1 MPPTTTQKN
10 DRREIFGWLMYDWAN
25 HAFFTLVLGVL
36 VADYITGIAQSAV
49 GENGPVITIGGHVL
63 VTAKSL
69 YSYSVAASVMLQVL
83 FLPFLGAVADYTH
96 LKKTLLAVF
105 CYLGAAGTAALYFTT
120 GERYLSAAALF
131 VIANLAA
138 GASTVFS
145 NSYLVDITTED
156 RRDRVSSWAFAAG
169 YFGGFVTL
177 IVGFALLMNS
187 EAMGMT
193 QGGAAR
199 LCFAVAGLWWGGFAV
214 VTLLL
219 LKRRAPMRTPPSGK
233 GFVSAGIGELIATF
247 RELGRLPQTLRFLIA
262 YLFYNDGIQTVIAMA
277 ALFLG
282 QELFVA
288 NGLAVDKTVLFKAFF
303 IAQFVAFIGSLV
315 FERIAHF
322 TSGKTAI
329 ITSLVIWSFV
339 VIYGYAFLHTV
350 TEAYIMSGA
359 IGFVLGGSQALSRS
373 LFSQIIP
380 KGREA
385 AFFGI
390 YAISERG
397 TSWIGP
403 IVFGLV
409 AQLTN
414 SYRPAILALMAFFV
428 IGCVILFFVNAK
440 QAIHDAGNLT
450 PVEAENA

>member
-1 MPPTTTQKN
+1 MNKDLRKN

-36 VADYITGIAQSAV
+36 VADYITGVAQGAV
-49 GENGPVITIGGHVL
+49 GDNGPVITIAGHTL

-96 LKKTLLAVF
+96 LKKTFLAIF
-105 CYLGAAGTAALYFTT
+105 CYLGAVGTAALYFTS
-120 GERYLSAAALF
+120 GERYLSASVLF
-131 VIANLAA
+131 IIANLAA

-156 RRDRVSSWAFAAG
+156 RRDKVSSWAFAAG

-177 IVGFALLMNS
+177 IVGFALLLNS
-187 EAMGMT
+187 EAYGMT
-193 QGGAAR
+193 QGDAAR
-199 LCFAVAGLWWGGFAV
+199 LCFAFAGLWWGGFAV

-219 LKRRAPMRTPPSGK
+219 LRSRAPARSAPEGK
-233 GFVSAGIGELIATF
+233 NFVFAGMGELAATF
-247 RELGRLPQTLRFLIA
+247 RELFRLPHTLRFLIA
-262 YLFYNDGIQTVIAMA
+262 YLLYNDGIQTVIAMA

-288 NGLAVDKTVLFKAFF
+288 RGLAVDKKVLFIAFF

-315 FERIAHF
+315 FERISHF
-322 TSGKTAI
+322 TSTKTAI
-329 ITSLVIWSFV
+329 LVALVIWCLV
-339 VIYGYAFLHTV
+339 VVYGYAFLHTV
-350 TEAYIMSGA
+350 GEAYFMSGA

-373 LFSQIIP
+373 LFSQMIP
-380 KGREA
+380 AGREA

-409 AQLTN
+409 AQLTD
-414 SYRPAILALMAFFV
+414 SYRPAILALIAFFIV
-428 IGCVILFFVNAK
+428 GSIILLFVDEK
-440 QAIHDAGNLT
+440 RAIHEAGNLV
-450 PVEAENA
+450 PEEAAAV

>member
-1 MPPTTTQKN
+1 MTEKKN
-10 DRREIFGWLMYDWAN
+10 QRREIIGWLAYDWAN

-36 VADYITGIAQSAV
+36 IADYITGTAQTAV
-49 GENGPVITIGGHVL
+49 GENGAVITVGGLSL

-69 YSYSVAASVMLQVL
+69 YSYAVSASVILQVI

-96 LKKTLLAVF
+96 LKKPLLGVF
-105 CYLGAAGTAALYFTT
+105 CYIGAMATAALYLTT
-120 GERYLSAAALF
+120 GERYLEASVF
-131 VIANLAA
+131 FIFANLGA
-138 GASTVFS
+138 GASVVFF
-145 NSYLVDITTED
+145 NSYLIDITTED
-156 RRDRVSSWAFAAG
+156 KRDKVSSWSFAAG

-177 IVGFALLMNS
+177 IIGFALLAESNRL
-187 EAMGMT
+187 GMT
-193 QGGAAR
+193 QADAAR
-199 LCFAVAGLWWGGFAV
+199 LCFAIAGLWWGGFAII
-214 VTLLL
+214 TLLL
-219 LKRRAPMRTPPSGK
+219 LKKRAPLRAAPEGK
-233 GFVSAGIGELIATF
+233 SFISAGLGELRATF
-247 RELGRLPQTLRFLIA
+247 RELWHLPQTLRFLAA
-262 YLFYNDGIQTVIAMA
+262 YLLYNDGIQTVIAMA

-288 NGLAVDKTVLFKAFF
+288 RGMEVDRTVLFIAFF
-303 IAQFVAFIGSLV
+303 IAQFVAFVGALI

-322 TSGKTAI
+322 TSTKTAI
-329 ITSLVIWSFV
+329 IVSLLIWSFV

-350 TEAYIMSGA
+350 GEAYFMSGA

-373 LFSQIIP
+373 LFSQMIP

-409 AQLTN
+409 AQLTD
-414 SYRPAILALMAFFV
+414 SYRPAILALIVFFV
-428 IGCVILFFVNAK
+428 VGCVILFFVDVDK
-440 QAIHDAGNLT
+440 AIHEAGNET
-450 PVEAENA
+450 PAEAEAEAA